1 VPATAIICHERRYP
15 ELVRLPVMAG
25 ARIVF
30 HPNAGLDGLAVSRAK
45 RRGRDGM
52 PVRAFENAVF
62 YVFAN
67 SVGPQGGGK
76 WSAGDSKIVAP
87 DGSFLQQADNR
98 RESVVIADLDL
109 SLATRKYAL
118 DSLQHPR
125 FLARHW
131 RRLLPELRR
140 RVRASDRRFQRGF
153 EAPGPASAR

>member
-1 VPATAIICHERRYP
+1 
-15 ELVRLPVMAG
+15 
-25 ARIVF
+25 
-30 HPNAGLDGLAVSRAK
+30 
-45 RRGRDGM
+45 M

-67 SVGPQGGGK
+67 SVGPQGGEK

-87 DGSFLQQADNR
+87 DGSFLQRADNR
-98 RESVVIADLDL
+98 RERVVIADLDL